1 MNVWNENKTIMTD
14 RGKQAITGRMPV
26 RIDSNTVIFIRPEDN
41 RDEKVKNFNEAL
53 KMGRAIW

>member
-1 MNVWNENKTIMTD
+1 MTMTD
-14 RGKQAITGRMPV
+14 RGKQAIAGRIPV
-26 RIDSNTVIFIRPEDN
+26 RIDSNTVIFIRPEDT